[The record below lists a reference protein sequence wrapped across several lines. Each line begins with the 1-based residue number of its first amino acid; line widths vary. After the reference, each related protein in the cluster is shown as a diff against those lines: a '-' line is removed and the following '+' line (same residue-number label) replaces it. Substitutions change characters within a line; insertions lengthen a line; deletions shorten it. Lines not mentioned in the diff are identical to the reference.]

1 MPMADGSDALR
12 QSKCMSISDDL
23 NVGISATS
31 EDTLPAMMWGT
42 TPPLPRGHAAARML
56 GPNCKQRLAKVNT
69 LRVHSKLG
77 HEIDV
82 FFVIGLI
89 ITMHKTKI

>member
-1 MPMADGSDALR
+1 MPKADGSDALR
-12 QSKCMSISDDL
+12 QSKCMSISD
-23 NVGISATS
+23 GISATS

-42 TPPLPRGHAAARML
+42 TPPLARGHAAARML

-69 LRVHSKLG
+69 LRVHPKLG